1 MVWKEKNEEENYIRI
16 TKKKRYIG
24 LLKFPEGGEES
35 VCIKSCNRR
44 YFSTRV

>member
-16 TKKKRYIG
+16 TKKKRCIG
-24 LLKFPEGGEES
+24 FLKSPEGGEES